1 MREQT
6 PSEISAQM
14 LQRAQQ
20 TVLPLLYWYGANA
33 RDLPWRREPTPYH
46 VWVSE
51 VMLQQTRVAAVI
63 PYYTRFLE
71 AFPDIAALAKAD
83 EAQLLKC
90 WQGLGYYS
98 RARNLQ
104 KGARVVTEQYGGGA
118 SARGSGAFICSGRRR
133 IYRRGN
139 RLHRLRAAR
148 PRD

>member
-6 PSEISAQM
+6 PSEISVQM

-33 RDLPWRREPTPYH
+33 RELPWRREPTPYH

-98 RARNLQ
+98 RAER
-104 KGARVVTEQYGGGA
+104 AA
-118 SARGSGAFICSGRRR
+118 GRRR
-133 IYRRGN
+133 K
-139 RLHRLRAAR
+139 AAR
-148 PRD
+148 RLAGRSRHPAP